1 MAKRLPK
8 LPDLLSRKIYK
19 TGQTRGADIDE
30 IYQNRVS
37 RNCTAVVRYEN
48 YISSIE
54 LRTQEYENGYVVV
67 VKPEVYFNSSPEA
80 FEEYSLELGTNMLL
94 FYQRR
99 EQWNKWNPEEMG
111 LEVAKSRTPP
121 LGGQY
126 VARIAGTTSS
136 DGAGET
142 IRHGYSST
150 GLRGLG
156 IREYEYA
163 STQMIHLCRVQL
175 SALYWHAEDAL
186 QEAVKNGMTHANANL
201 HRDSTLQLCGE
212 HDLDNTDKL
221 LQARFINDQNKL
233 VCPLCLERI
242 HASEFY
248 SRVVQVEGRETH
260 DQTVT
265 EVSLFHLEELRPGQ
279 FNHRIYNLGW
289 GHHHCNV
296 VTKDS
301 GIDNT
306 IRWMRQVVDN
316 NKDYFLGSDK

>member
-1 MAKRLPK
+1 MGRRLPK
-8 LPDLLSRKIYK
+8 LPDLLNRKIYK
-19 TGQTRGADIDE
+19 TGQTRGADMDE

-37 RNCTAVVRYEN
+37 RNCTAVIRYEN
-48 YISSIE
+48 YVSSEE
-54 LRTQEYENGYVVV
+54 LRSKQYENGYVVV
-67 VKPEVYFNSSPEA
+67 VKPEVYFNSKPEE
-80 FEEYSLELGTNMLL
+80 FQDLNLVLGSNMLL

-99 EQWNKWNPEEMG
+99 EQWNTWNPEKMG
-111 LEVAKSRTPP
+111 LEIAKSRTPP

-126 VARIAGTTSS
+126 VARVAGTTSS
-136 DGAGET
+136 DQEGGT
-142 IRHGYSST
+142 IRHGYNST

-163 STQMIHLCRVQL
+163 STRMINLCRVQL

-186 QEAVKNGMTHANANL
+186 EEAIRNGMSESNAKL
-201 HRDSTLQLCGE
+201 HRDITFNSCGE
-212 HDLDNTDKL
+212 SDLDNYEQL
-221 LQARFINDQNKL
+221 VESRFINKMSRL
-233 VCPLCLERI
+233 VCPLCLEPI

-296 VTKDS
+296 VVKDS
-301 GIDNT
+301 GIEKT
-306 IRWMRQVVDN
+306 INWMRKVVEN
-316 NKDYFLGSDK
+316 NQNHLL